1 MATSSCNLGAALSST
16 TDNNTMRSQP
26 AGADRDQLLAQ
37 VVPIVRAI
45 LRRKS
50 GMTLSE
56 SDTRRDNI
64 DAIELYHD
72 VLARLWERIA
82 LGESNTDAVADL
94 KGYAAAVTYN
104 AWSDH
109 LREKYPRRASLKN
122 RLRYFL
128 AHQPKYAVSESA
140 DGEIVGG
147 LRKWLL
153 HGGVAP
159 ATRVAELLDGR
170 ERLPAGCVPRKAMEQ
185 CTADDWDRLLDALFT
200 KLGGPV
206 GLDDLVALTARLIGL
221 KEDRIESLD
230 EGDDDDDERADDT
243 EDTQT
248 LTPDRQAELNSAL
261 RQLWSAVCKLKTDY
275 RYAYLLNIPGPGK
288 SRGDIEVFALHG
300 IASIAEIGERL
311 ALSDSQYQTIAE
323 LVGLD
328 ADDAA
333 ELARATG
340 SQARFYVL
348 WKYLPLADSVI
359 ARLLGLEQQQVINRR
374 MLAMRELA
382 RTLRGDAPAKSD
394 ARTTPVAGS
403 R

>member
-1 MATSSCNLGAALSST
+1 
-16 TDNNTMRSQP
+16 MRQP
-26 AGADRDQLLAQ
+26 VGADRDQLLAQ

-50 GMTLSE
+50 GMTLAE
-56 SDTRRDNI
+56 GDARRDNI

-82 LGESNTDAVADL
+82 LAEPDTDAVADL

-109 LREKYPRRASLKN
+109 LRDKYPRRASLKN

-128 AHQPKYAVSESA
+128 AHQPKYAVSEAA

-153 HGGVAP
+153 HGATAP

-170 ERLPAGCVPRKAMEQ
+170 ERLPPGCVPRKAMEQ
-185 CTADDWDRLLDALFT
+185 CSADDWDRLLDALFT

-221 KEDRIESLD
+221 KEDRVESLD
-230 EGDDDDDERADDT
+230 QGNDDDDDAASDDT

-248 LTPDRQAELNSAL
+248 LTPDRQAELNSTL

-311 ALSDSQYQTIAE
+311 ALNDSQYQTIAE
-323 LVGLD
+323 HVELD

-333 ELARATG
+333 DLARATD

-382 RTLRGDAPAKSD
+382 RTLRGDTPAKSD
-394 ARTTPVAGS
+394 AKTAPKAPAR
-403 R
+403 